1 MYDYILSISYVVMAC
16 MIICYGMYDYIYQKI
31 KNPAL
36 MTQAGYHRIPKM
48 NWCDWV
54 IMFMIEWL
62 AMPHTLCPDQGSM
75 VSYSIVLAWSTS
87 ACLTGLIR
95 SSDSAYVESNWE
107 PHGHQPNAYTHQP
120 TVVVIISVQ
129 MCVYI
134 PLNMWKY
141 QRNQNLKFQ
150 KLTLPGI
157 EPRSSESFP
166 AIIPLDHWHIY
177 RNIKSE
183 NINLIWLLVFSHRD
197 KTSKRRL
204 QLSGL
209 LDLVDFL
216 SEIKNFKLVFKIW

>member
-1 MYDYILSISYVVMAC
+1 
-16 MIICYGMYDYIYQKI
+16 MIINNLLLFIGIIGNIIYMFFCLHFLFIFLWHVWLYFINILCCYGMYDYMLWHVWLYLS
-31 KNPAL
+31 KNKKPCFDDSSRVPQN
-36 MTQAGYHRIPKM
+36 TKM

-87 ACLTGLIR
+87 ARLTGLIR
-95 SSDSAYVESNWE
+95 SRNSAYVESNWE

-141 QRNQNLKFQ
+141 QRNRNLKFQ
-150 KLTLPGI
+150 KIDPARNRTQVI
-157 EPRSSESFP
+157 RVIPRWSY
-166 AIIPLDHWHIY
+166 H
-177 RNIKSE
+177 
-183 NINLIWLLVFSHRD
+183 
-197 KTSKRRL
+197 
-204 QLSGL
+204 
-209 LDLVDFL
+209 
-216 SEIKNFKLVFKIW
+216 